1 MFATGQYSINVDLV
15 EDLKERYH
23 DVFQPGLGPVQG
35 VRATLHVKD
44 DAVPSFH
51 KSQAVPFSLRTAVDK
66 ELTRLHDEGV
76 IYPVDFSEWGTPL
89 VCIPKTDGTVRLCG
103 DYKVSVNKVI
113 HTDQYPIPTPEEVFA
128 KMEGGEKFSK
138 IDLKCAYQQLL
149 LDEKSQELVTINT
162 SQGLFRYTRLPFGI
176 SSSPAIWQRFIDQV
190 LGGLE
195 RTCAI
200 MDDVLVSG
208 RDDQDH
214 MQNLKKVFQRFW
226 KYGLR
231 VKPYKCGFMQECVV
245 YMGRRISAKGIQAT
259 DDKVDTTRNAP
270 APQCEAKLRSWLG
283 MVNFQAQFLPN
294 FSAMAHPLH
303 ELLGNRPF
311 RWTAECDTAFQAV
324 KKAVSA
330 DRLLAHY
337 DPKLPLELATDAS
350 PYGVGAVIM
359 HVYGDG
365 SRRPIAYAS
374 SSLNKHEKG
383 YAQLDKEALAIMFGL
398 NRFRMYLYG

>member
-1 MFATGQYSINVDLV
+1 MS
-15 EDLKERYH
+15 
-23 DVFQPGLGPVQG
+23 
-35 VRATLHVKD
+35 
-44 DAVPSFH
+44 
-51 KSQAVPFSLRTAVDK
+51 
-66 ELTRLHDEGV
+66 
-76 IYPVDFSEWGTPL
+76 
-89 VCIPKTDGTVRLCG
+89 
-103 DYKVSVNKVI
+103 
-113 HTDQYPIPTPEEVFA
+113 
-128 KMEGGEKFSK
+128 
-138 IDLKCAYQQLL
+138 
-149 LDEKSQELVTINT
+149 
-162 SQGLFRYTRLPFGI
+162 
-176 SSSPAIWQRFIDQV
+176 
-190 LGGLE
+190 
-195 RTCAI
+195 I

-214 MQNLKKVFQRFW
+214 MQNLKKVFQRFR

-231 VKPYKCGFMQECVV
+231 VKPDKCGFMQECVV

-259 DDKVDTTRNAP
+259 DDKVDAIRNAP
-270 APQCEAKLRSWLG
+270 APQCEAELRSWLG

-324 KKAVSA
+324 KKAVST

-365 SRRPIAYAS
+365 SQRPIAYAS

-398 NRFRMYLYG
+398 NRFRMYLYGRHFTILTDNKPLERILGPKTAIPTLAAQRLQRWALTLSTFDYNLKFIPWKMCWLICCQLPL